1 MFLIFCRKLAVT
13 ILSDSFLIPFCHLF
27 KIKLRAKMLFM
38 FQWQITFS
46 RIRHSMRF
54 LFQTSPLRLIID
66 YPDMIYMLLSYI
78 VNPYKT
84 IFENMEPFAW
94 WWEKTNLVVNRSRDE
109 KISLQRNLWKSRGNL
124 EKTSLNSDLH
134 VLSW

>member
-1 MFLIFCRKLAVT
+1 
-13 ILSDSFLIPFCHLF
+13 
-27 KIKLRAKMLFM
+27 
-38 FQWQITFS
+38 
-46 RIRHSMRF
+46 MRF

-109 KISLQRNLWKSRGNL
+109 KISSQRNL
-124 EKTSLNSDLH
+124 
-134 VLSW
+134 